1 MQLSLFLPYPC
12 HPCNPWLNF
21 MRCTFALGHF
31 VLESRIHPLQSAHL
45 HWLMKCIAFV
55 FFLAV
60 QLAFASG
67 SGPLPAASPKRL
79 GFSPERLERL
89 HKAVQAY
96 IDEGKHAGAISI
108 IVRDGKIADFAT
120 YGYRDL
126 EAKTPMT
133 PDTICRVYSMS
144 KVITSAAVMQLV
156 ERGEISLTDPVSKYI
171 PEFKSMKV
179 CTGGTAEEP
188 TLVDATNAITV
199 KHLLTHTAGLAYDFS
214 QVQPV
219 RQLYA
224 KADLW
229 KEDVDFKE
237 FIRRVSKLP
246 LVHQPG
252 TAFHY
257 GVNTDVLGYLVEVVS
272 RKPLETYMQENLFG
286 PLRMVDTSFD
296 VPEPKRTRLAKLYE
310 RGTNS
315 ALREVL
321 IPPYGTYAEKG
332 KGFTSGGGGLFSTAG
347 DYVRF
352 AQMLLNGGKLDGQQ
366 VLGRKTIE
374 LMTSNNLTFLSNGT
388 LNSADGFGLGGS
400 VRLDVP
406 KGNTLGSVGQFGWNG
421 AATTTF
427 NIDPHERTV
436 ALLFTQHLPYN
447 EYNIFAK
454 FYTLFY
460 AALE

>member
-1 MQLSLFLPYPC
+1 VRGNETSELTRRAGPFLFL
-12 HPCNPWLNF
+12 LLDL
-21 MRCTFALGHF
+21 ALLRTHRRF
-31 VLESRIHPLQSAHL
+31 VLESRIHPLHSGHL

-60 QLAFASG
+60 QLVFASG

-108 IVRDGKIADFAT
+108 IVRDGKICDFAT

-144 KVITSAAVMQLV
+144 KVIASAAVMQLV
-156 ERGEISLTDPVSKYI
+156 ERGEISLTDPVAKYI

-229 KEDVDFKE
+229 MVETRGTLDVLSGAFAMSSHTFYSKIDDHWWHQLTNGGRVDF
-237 FIRRVSKLP
+237 
-246 LVHQPG
+246 
-252 TAFHY
+252 AF
-257 GVNTDVLGYLVEVVS
+257 D
-272 RKPLETYMQENLFG
+272 
-286 PLRMVDTSFD
+286 
-296 VPEPKRTRLAKLYE
+296 AK
-310 RGTNS
+310 N
-315 ALREVL
+315 
-321 IPPYGTYAEKG
+321 K
-332 KGFTSGGGGLFSTAG
+332 
-347 DYVRF
+347 
-352 AQMLLNGGKLDGQQ
+352 
-366 VLGRKTIE
+366 
-374 LMTSNNLTFLSNGT
+374 
-388 LNSADGFGLGGS
+388 
-400 VRLDVP
+400 
-406 KGNTLGSVGQFGWNG
+406 
-421 AATTTF
+421 
-427 NIDPHERTV
+427 
-436 ALLFTQHLPYN
+436 
-447 EYNIFAK
+447 
-454 FYTLFY
+454 
-460 AALE
+460 